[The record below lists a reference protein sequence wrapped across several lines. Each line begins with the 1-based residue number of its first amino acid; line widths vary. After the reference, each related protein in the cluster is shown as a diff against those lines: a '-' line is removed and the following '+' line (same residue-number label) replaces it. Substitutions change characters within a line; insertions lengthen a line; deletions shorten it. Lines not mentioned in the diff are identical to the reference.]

1 MAEILGQCCG
11 SILTQIQ
18 YSICNVQHLADT
30 KTFFSYAP
38 SAQYDRGALPVED
51 YPIANSAPANRTHTV
66 DGAANTNQEGEQL
79 PAYNAMPQMSA
90 GASAMEAK
98 RVEQPSTLS

>member
-1 MAEILGQCCG
+1 MPLLLNTTGTMDAADVTGQYGTDATCCDNCCRFNCCWK
-11 SILTQIQ
+11 S
-18 YSICNVQHLADT
+18 
-30 KTFFSYAP
+30 
-38 SAQYDRGALPVED
+38 GALPVED